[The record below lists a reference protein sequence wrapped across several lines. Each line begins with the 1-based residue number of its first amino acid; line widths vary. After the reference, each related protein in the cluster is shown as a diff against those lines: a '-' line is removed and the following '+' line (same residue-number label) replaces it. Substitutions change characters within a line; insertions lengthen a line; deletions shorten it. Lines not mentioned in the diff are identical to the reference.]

1 MAETQFWADR
11 IAEAI
16 INRQNY
22 NYLKKPVAKAESFCI
37 KSSTSISGV
46 PHIGNASDVIRA
58 DAVVRALR
66 GRGKTVR
73 FIWVAEDMDPLRKV
87 PAGIPKEFSK
97 YLGMPVSSLPCPVGH
112 CGSFVEHF
120 NGLFGESLKENFGTA
135 PEILT
140 TTDHYKSGGFTP
152 FIRKAL
158 QNIETVKAILNSHR
172 TTPLPKDWTPWNP
185 VCGNC
190 GKIITTK
197 VKEFDENRVSYS
209 CEDYAFREFGQEAY
223 TTLKGC
229 GYTGEHDF
237 AHPAG
242 KLLWK
247 IEWAAEWPLWSVN
260 FEPAGKEH
268 FMPGAAF
275 WNAGEITEK
284 VFDWPE
290 PYPCDN
296 EIQPYE
302 YVMVGKEKMSSSIGN
317 VVATWDWPKFAPPEV
332 LRVLFIKRPNR
343 QRGFDYARI
352 PDLVDEFDGLK
363 EIYQGKKSSG
373 NEAEDR
379 DLKRLY
385 EMCLVNGEKDALI
398 PFKFAALIAQLVD
411 FEKDFARVEEVLRRT
426 GHWKEGNNQ
435 AVLIRL
441 RQAKEWINRYA
452 PEEERLKIVETPDF
466 SALSPVQRTALREFG
481 KFLAKPVDEAGMVEE
496 IKKVSS
502 RNGLKPN
509 QFFEAAYLVLLG
521 RPKGPRLTSLVL
533 ALGQEFVAKRLSSA

>member
-1 MAETQFWADR
+1 MVETQFWADR

-16 INRQNY
+16 INRQSFNY
-22 NYLKKPVAKAESFCI
+22 SKRPVPKTDRFCI

-66 GRGKTVR
+66 ERGKTVR

-87 PAGIPKEFSK
+87 PAGIPKEFTK
-97 YLGMPVSSLPCPVGH
+97 YLGMPVSSLPCPFNH
-112 CGSFVEHF
+112 CDSFVEHF
-120 NGLFGESLKENFGTA
+120 NNLFGQSLKENFGTE

-140 TTDHYKSGGFTP
+140 TTDHYRGGKFTP
-152 FIRKAL
+152 FIKKAL
-158 QNIETVKAILNSHR
+158 HNIETVKQILNSHR
-172 TTPLPKDWTPWNP
+172 TNPLPEDWTPWNP
-185 VCGNC
+185 VCENC

-209 CEDYAFREFGQEAY
+209 CEDYTFREFGQEAY
-223 TTLKGC
+223 SKVSGC
-229 GYTGEHDF
+229 GYAGEHDF
-237 AHPAG
+237 KNPHG

-290 PYPCDN
+290 PHPCEN

-317 VVATWDWPKFAPPEV
+317 VVATWDWPKFSPPEV
-332 LRVLFIKRPNR
+332 LRILFIKRPNR
-343 QRGFDYARI
+343 QRGFDYAKI
-352 PDLVDEFDGLK
+352 PDLVDELDGLA
-363 EIYQGKKSSG
+363 EIYHGNKSSG

-385 EMCLVNGEKDALI
+385 EMCLVDGEANAMV
-398 PFKFAALIAQLVD
+398 PFRFAALIAQVVD
-411 FEKDFARVEEVLRRT
+411 FESDFSRVKEILKRT
-426 GHWKEGNNQ
+426 GHWKD
-435 AVLIRL
+435 ADTADLLARL
-441 RQAKEWINRYA
+441 RQAKEWVSRYA
-452 PEEERLKIVETPDF
+452 PEEERLTLVEQPDF
-466 SALSPVQRTALREFG
+466 GKLSQSQRAALQEFG
-481 KFLAKPVDEAGMVEE
+481 KFLEKPATEAQMVEE
-496 IKKVSS
+496 IKSVAS
-502 RNGLKPN
+502 RQGLKPN
-509 QFFEAAYLVLLG
+509 QFFEAAYIVLLG
-521 RPKGPRLTSLVL
+521 RNRGPRLTSFIL
-533 ALGQEFVAKRLSSA
+533 ALGREFVAKRFSQ